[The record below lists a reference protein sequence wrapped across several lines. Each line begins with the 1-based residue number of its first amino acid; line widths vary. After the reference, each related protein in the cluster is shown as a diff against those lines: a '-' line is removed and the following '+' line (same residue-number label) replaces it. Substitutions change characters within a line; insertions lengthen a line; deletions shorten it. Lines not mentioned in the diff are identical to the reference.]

1 MKRMILAIIVSAIG
15 LCAFSQKTRELKG
28 VFKLDGEGMPGA
40 HIIVDDDHQ
49 YGTVTDLDGRFKL
62 KVPADKKFKLIIGMC
77 ICTQHHSV
85 IINKEDA
92 EVFLTVKKCKAKKR
106 TIKKIRESST

>member
-1 MKRMILAIIVSAIG
+1 MKRIILAIIVSAIG

-40 HIIVDDDHQ
+40 TIIVERDYQ
-49 YGTVTDLDGRFKL
+49 NGTVTDLEGRFKL
-62 KVPADKKFKLIIGMC
+62 KVPADRKFKLIIGMC
-77 ICTQHHSV
+77 ICTQHHTVV
-85 IINKEDA
+85 IDKNDA
-92 EVFLTVKKCKAKKR
+92 EVFLTVKKCKGKKR